1 MSLNGTQV
9 HLVNNTADSW
19 RFICWLTERM
29 QDPDAVL
36 AYDLE
41 TTGLDPRADGAAI
54 RLAQLGDEKDGWAF
68 PWDHWSGP
76 FMEALSVWDKAL
88 VGHNTSF
95 DNRWLML
102 HAGWRPPFERV
113 HDTMIMAQIAEPHLN
128 AGLKDL
134 CDRHI
139 DPRAS
144 VGQILLKQAMK
155 EQGWTWA
162 TVPVDFDVY
171 WKYGCIDTIITA
183 LLYRHYRVD
192 IKYPESY
199 ELEMATRRIVS
210 EMEDNGIVI
219 DLEYCQ
225 EWYDKLKAHVG
236 ESKQWAIDNWG
247 TNILASGQVVKL
259 FQSMGQEF
267 TKFSAKTG
275 APSADEEQLLLFA
288 ESGDEN
294 VQGVVDFILTT
305 KKMDKKANTYFKNF
319 LNLHH
324 GGRLHAS
331 FHTLRARTGRMSS
344 STPNLQNIGK
354 VDVTLRDAFLPNEGE
369 VLLSCD
375 YSQVELRL
383 MCHFSGDA
391 QLQEAFRTADA
402 TGGDFFVEM
411 GKTIYRDPNFSKK
424 DPRRGLIKTFMY
436 AYLYGAGLEKM
447 AKSAGVSPQE
457 MTNFVRDLGEAYPG
471 IPQFQ
476 QNVITLGEQR
486 EAREGHGYVLTPTG
500 RKIPCDRG
508 EARTLVNYILQGTA
522 AEILKKAL
530 VRLDAA
536 GLTQYL
542 ILPIHD
548 EVIASVPVD
557 RYEEIA
563 REISDIMSVRGEF
576 AVDLIAE
583 AEGPFTRWGDK
594 IRGGE

>member
-1 MSLNGTQV
+1 MSLNGAQV
-9 HLVNNTADSW
+9 HLVNTIAESW
-19 RFICWLTERM
+19 EFLSWLTKKM
-29 QDPDAVL
+29 QEPDAVL

-41 TTGLDPRADGAAI
+41 TTGLDPREEDAAI
-54 RLAQLGDEKDGWAF
+54 RLAQIGDEVDGWAF

-76 FMEALSVWDKAL
+76 FMEALRVWDNPL
-88 VGHNTSF
+88 VGHNTAF

-102 HAGWRPPFERV
+102 HAGWTPPYERI
-113 HDTMIMAQIAEPHLN
+113 HDTMIMAQIMEPHLN
-128 AGLKDL
+128 SGLKDL

-144 VGQILLKQAMK
+144 VGQALLKQAMK
-155 EQGWTWA
+155 EQGWDWR

-183 LLYRHYRVD
+183 LLFHHYRAD
-192 IKYPESY
+192 LKYSESY

-210 EMEDNGIVI
+210 QMEDNGIVI

-236 ESKQWAIDNWG
+236 EAKQWAIDNWD
-247 TNILASGQVVKL
+247 TNISASGQVVKL

-267 TKFSAKTG
+267 TKFSPKTG
-275 APSADEEQLLLFA
+275 APSADEEQLLRFA
-288 ESGDEN
+288 DSGDETVKN
-294 VQGVVDFILTT
+294 IVEFILST

-319 LNLHH
+319 LNMHH
-324 GGRLHAS
+324 DGRLHAS
-331 FHTLRARTGRMSS
+331 FHTLKARTGRMSS
-344 STPNLQNIGK
+344 SAPNLQNISK
-354 VDVTLRDAFLPNEGE
+354 VDVMLRDAFLPNEGE

-383 MCHFSGDA
+383 MCHFSGDE
-391 QLQEAFRTADA
+391 QLQEAFRVADA

-411 GKTIYRDPNFSKK
+411 GKTIYGDPNFSKK

-436 AYLYGAGLEKM
+436 AYLYGAGIEKM
-447 AKSAGVSPQE
+447 AKSAGVSQQE

-471 IPQFQ
+471 IPKFQ
-476 QNVITLGEQR
+476 QDIIAIGEQR
-486 EAREGHGYVLTPTG
+486 EAREGQGYVLTPSG
-500 RKIPCDRG
+500 RRIPCDRG

-548 EVIASVPVD
+548 EVIASVPID
-557 RYEEIA
+557 KYDEIA

-576 AVDLIAE
+576 SVDLIAE
-583 AEGPFTRWGDK
+583 AEGPFNRWGDK